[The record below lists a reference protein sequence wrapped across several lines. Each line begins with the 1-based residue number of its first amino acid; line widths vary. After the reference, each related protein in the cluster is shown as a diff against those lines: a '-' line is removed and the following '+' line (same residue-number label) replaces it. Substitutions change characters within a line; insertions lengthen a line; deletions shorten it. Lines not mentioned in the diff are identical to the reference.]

1 MFKESGYQEV
11 IWLKVSMLTYDRYK
25 ANNLYKLILK
35 HNFISKFS
43 DLTPL
48 KV

>member
-25 ANNLYKLILK
+25 TNNLYKLILK

-43 DLTPL
+43 DLTTL